1 MRRRSQSSA
10 EPGFARREP
19 RSPLLN
25 ADVNEGARGGTLG
38 SPTLDW
44 WIRTVL
50 VLQSP
55 RAVFVALREDS
66 PDAASNRAE
75 PVLLIVL
82 LAGIAFVLPTG
93 AAGRLMDDSSY
104 DAPLVAVW
112 AFIAGSLY
120 GIFGYFAFGAVLHG
134 GAKALGSQGSYR
146 RARHLLGFAAVP
158 IALSLVLW
166 PVKLALY
173 GGDLFHRGGADSGT
187 GGKVFATLS
196 LAFLVW
202 SVGLL
207 VLGVR
212 ATHGWTWGRAASAAA
227 VPVAVAAVLASL

>member
-1 MRRRSQSSA
+1 MRRRKRLPA

-19 RSPLLN
+19 SSALLH
-25 ADVNEGARGGTLG
+25 AEVKEGARGGTPG
-38 SPTLDW
+38 APTFW
-44 WIRTVL
+44 WLRTLL

-55 RAVFVALREDS
+55 RAVFVALREDT
-66 PDAASNRAE
+66 PEAASNRAE

-82 LAGIAFVLPTG
+82 LAGIAFVLSTRT
-93 AAGRLMDDSSY
+93 AAHLMDDHDY
-104 DAPLVAVW
+104 DGLLVAVW
-112 AFIAGSLY
+112 TFLAGCLY
-120 GIFGYFAFGAVLHG
+120 GAVVYWFFGAVLHG
-134 GAKALGSQGSYR
+134 AVRRLGSHGSYR
-146 RARHLLGFAAVP
+146 RTRHLLAFAAVP
-158 IALSLVLW
+158 IAFSLVLW

-187 GGKVFATLS
+187 GGKVFAALG
-196 LAFLVW
+196 LAFLAW

-212 ATHGWTWGRAASAAA
+212 AAHGWTWARAASAAA